1 MANKDLV
8 KFVRES
14 RKRGFDDY
22 QIREPLLNK
31 GWSSEEIEKAFF
43 VLRPK
48 YRYKNKVSIFLDS
61 ELLKHLQKR
70 ADKNMLTLSEQ
81 IEDVLR
87 RSCVNKSKT
96 SKPDKD
102 IDDLLVKCFSRAQR
116 KKKN

>member
-61 ELLKHLQKR
+61 KLLKNLEKR
-70 ADKNMLTLSEQ
+70 ADKNILTLPEQ
-81 IEDVLR
+81 IEDILR
-87 RSCVNKSKT
+87 RSVLSSGKKT
-96 SKPDKD
+96 PKEEKM
-102 IDDLLVKCFSRAQR
+102 DDRLVTLFSRKYR
-116 KKKN
+116 K